1 VKDILSNLNK
11 AFENRVRLAV
21 MSLLTVNESLEFN
34 KLKEMLDLTD
44 GNLASHIAML
54 EKNRYISVKK
64 KFVGKKPMTTY
75 SATALGKKAF
85 AEHLDALEALIQ
97 SIN

>member
-1 VKDILSNLNK
+1 MKDILSNLNK

-34 KLKEMLDLTD
+34 KLKKMLNVTD

-54 EKNRYISVKK
+54 EKKKYISVRK
-64 KFVGKKPMTTY
+64 KFVGKKPVTTY
-75 SATALGKKAF
+75 AATAAGKKAF

-97 SIN
+97 RTN

>member
-1 VKDILSNLNK
+1 
-11 AFENRVRLAV
+11 

-34 KLKEMLDLTD
+34 KLKKMLNVTD

-54 EKNRYISVKK
+54 EKKKYISVRK
-64 KFVGKKPMTTY
+64 KFVGKKPVTTY
-75 SATALGKKAF
+75 AATAAGKKAF

-97 SIN
+97 RTN